1 MVNEQLIQMTK
12 QLSDLTAMITRMQN
26 QITDLQNDNAL
37 LKEENEYLKRKL
49 FGTRSEKS
57 STLGVNQLSL
67 FDEAE
72 QECDEGLLEDFH
84 YKRAKKRK
92 EKLSLK
98 LDDLPQVDI
107 LMDLA
112 DQHKNCPKCGT
123 ELKRAGKELVRRQV
137 KFIPASLKV
146 ENIYQAT
153 YECRQCK
160 KNGAKVMVKAAITQ
174 PVIPHSYASPES
186 VAHVM
191 KEKFING
198 VPLYRQEQEW
208 KRLGLELSRATM
220 ANWVIAASK
229 EWLIPLKER
238 MHNILIQESYVHA
251 DETTIQVLN
260 EPGRKNTSK
269 SYMWVYASIKES
281 NHPVRI
287 FDYKPTRAGY
297 NPKVFLKGFKGSVIT
312 DAYAGY
318 NNLENVTNVYCWA
331 HARRK
336 FSDSISKDMKDVDST
351 LPGEALKKISK
362 LFKIEKEIENKSPQE
377 KAVIRQKEAKIL
389 LEDFFSWCHNNQDKV
404 LTGSKTAK
412 AFQYVINHREGL
424 SEYINDGYLP
434 MTNSLDERTI
444 RMFAVGRKNWLFCA
458 STKGAE
464 ASAAVYSIIET
475 AKANNLDPYKYLS
488 YIFQYLPG
496 YDITDCDKLDKFM
509 PWNEKIQI
517 NCKL

>member
-1 MVNEQLIQMTK
+1 
-12 QLSDLTAMITRMQN
+12 MI
-26 QITDLQNDNAL
+26 
-37 LKEENEYLKRKL
+37 
-49 FGTRSEKS
+49 
-57 STLGVNQLSL
+57 
-67 FDEAE
+67 
-72 QECDEGLLEDFH
+72 
-84 YKRAKKRK
+84 
-92 EKLSLK
+92 
-98 LDDLPQVDI
+98 
-107 LMDLA
+107 
-112 DQHKNCPKCGT
+112 
-123 ELKRAGKELVRRQV
+123 
-137 KFIPASLKV
+137 
-146 ENIYQAT
+146 
-153 YECRQCK
+153 
-160 KNGAKVMVKAAITQ
+160 KAAITE

-229 EWLIPLKER
+229 EWLIALKER
-238 MHNILIQESYVHA
+238 MHSILIQENYVHA

-260 EPGRKNTSK
+260 EPDRKNTSK

-281 NHPVRI
+281 NQPIRI
-287 FDYKPTRAGY
+287 FDYSPTRAGY

-312 DAYAGY
+312 DAYEGY

-412 AFQYVINHREGL
+412 GFQYVINHREGL
-424 SEYINDGYLP
+424 SEYINDGHLP

-475 AKANNLDPYKYLS
+475 AKANNLDSYKYLS

-509 PWNEKIQI
+509 PWNEKIQM